1 MLCDNENALS
11 DALAI
16 LTDLDTTHPLYCKGL
31 TLHGDALF
39 QMGRFEHALV
49 IYHRGLKIQKKIDE
63 DFKIRIQ
70 KTTTS
75 INNCLKNVRKKV
87 M

>member
-1 MLCDNENALS
+1 M
-11 DALAI
+11 
-16 LTDLDTTHPLYCKGL
+16 
-31 TLHGDALF
+31 HGDALF